1 MCIIVH
7 RDNSRDGQDT
17 ESLTFYRDTREALL
31 KAINILSAT
40 AVLVIKDG
48 QVELLPI
55 KKSGGLDRLID
66 MVPGIVEKVKDQKCC
81 D

>member
-48 QVELLPI
+48 Q
-55 KKSGGLDRLID
+55 SNCSRLKNPAAWID
-66 MVPGIVEKVKDQKCC
+66 
-81 D
+81 